1 MWDRWGTLCL
11 RGGCPNI
18 AAVERIA
25 ATMGDRRPDA
35 AGIWSH
41 KQIALAHRR
50 LKIIDL
56 TETGAQP
63 MVDAALGITVVF
75 NGCIYNYKELRAELQ
90 AAGYRFFSTTHTEV
104 IGKAYKAWGDNFVDR
119 LIGMFAIC
127 VYEQDTGRTVLL
139 RDRLGIKPMY
149 LSDRPGR
156 MRFASTLPGLLAGGE
171 LAGHPGGRA
180 GSDGPSGRRS
190 GVLHHRGKRATRPGQ
205 PRTTANCSQ
214 VH

>member
-1 MWDRWGTLCL
+1 
-11 RGGCPNI
+11 
-18 AAVERIA
+18 
-25 ATMGDRRPDA
+25 MGDRRPDA

-127 VYEQDTGRTVLL
+127 IYEQDTGRTVLL

-171 LAGHPGGRA
+171 VGWTSVVGLDLMVPRV
-180 GSDGPSGRRS
+180 DGPEFYIIEANERPGLANHELQPTAARFID
-190 GVLHHRGKRATRPGQ
+190 LLFPATRQ
-205 PRTTANCSQ
+205 L
-214 VH
+214 H